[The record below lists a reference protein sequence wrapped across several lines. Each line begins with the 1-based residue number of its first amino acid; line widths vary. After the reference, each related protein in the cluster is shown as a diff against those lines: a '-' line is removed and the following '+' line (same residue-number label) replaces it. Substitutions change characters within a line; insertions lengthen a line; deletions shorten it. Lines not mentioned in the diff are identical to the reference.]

1 MNFFYE
7 TFSVADAV
15 LWIVWVFAMI
25 AFNDFARKNLRNA
38 VFTFV
43 ILPVILLVFVW
54 PNTSPGTNVMS
65 WFFIAK
71 LIAILAF
78 AWIIM
83 ALRYSTRVQNIPW
96 FKYLIPLLL
105 AINMVEAILKE
116 FEVASYTPGVH
127 EGLYYIGGT
136 WNILNGVAGIIN
148 IILICGFTGIYI
160 SKDKTKTMVWP
171 DMTIWWI
178 IGYDLWNFTYLYN
191 CIGDR
196 SFYVGGIL
204 VAATY
209 AAHMSRKGAW
219 MQHRV
224 YTLAV
229 NMMIV
234 FTIPTVFVNS
244 VVTVHSSWNPAA
256 MMLLSSITLI
266 FNIGLLI
273 YQVRKIMVNKYNPLK
288 DELYKDTK
296 HYKELVEEDKLR
308 ESCEIVEF

>member
-1 MNFFYE
+1 MEFFYE
-7 TFSVADAV
+7 TFSVTDAV
-15 LWIVWVFAMI
+15 LWIVWVFAII
-25 AFNDFARKNLRNA
+25 ALNDFSRKNLKTGI
-38 VFTFV
+38 FTFV
-43 ILPVILLVFVW
+43 IVPILLLVFVW
-54 PNTSPGTNVMS
+54 PKTSPGTNVMS

-71 LIAILAF
+71 LLAILAF

-83 ALRYSTRVQNIPW
+83 AMRYSTKIQNISW
-96 FKYLIPLLL
+96 FKYLVPLLL
-105 AINMVEAILKE
+105 VINMIEAILKE
-116 FEVASYTPGVH
+116 FEVATYTPGVH
-127 EGLYYIGGT
+127 EGLYYIGGN
-136 WNILNGVAGIIN
+136 WNIINGVAGIIN
-148 IILICGFTGIYI
+148 ILLICGFTGIYI

-209 AAHMSRKGAW
+209 AAHVSRKGAW

-224 YTLAV
+224 YTLAI

-234 FTIPTVFVNS
+234 FTIPTVFVDS

-256 MMLLSSITLI
+256 MMLLSSVTLL
-266 FNIGLLI
+266 FNIGLLV
-273 YQVRKIMVNKYNPLK
+273 YQVRKIIVNQYNPLK
-288 DELYKDTK
+288 DELYTDTK
-296 HYKELVEEDKLR
+296 EYQEIIEEDKMR
-308 ESCEIVEF
+308 ESCDIVEF